1 MQKEGSNGLNDLF
14 EAFIVCMGEKWADFL
29 RTGTGLSILGKVA
42 LVAAGMLATMFAVKI
57 DLPEV
62 VLACVT
68 QISHRNIHALTSTKQ
83 HERDV

>member
-1 MQKEGSNGLNDLF
+1 MTEGADDRKGLF
-14 EAFIVCMGEKWADFL
+14 EAFIVCMGEKWTDFL

-42 LVAAGMLATMFAVKI
+42 LVAAGMLATMFVVKI
-57 DLPEV
+57 NLPEV

-68 QISHRNIHALTSTKQ
+68 QISHRNIHTLTSTKQ